1 MITKGEV
8 VEGKYAKKL
17 IAYYVNPCLSYHYVY
32 IGEKE
37 LSLPNI
43 PVYTYVL
50 SIGHRVTFKG

>member
-37 LSLPNI
+37 LSLLVTEYSGI
-43 PVYTYVL
+43 RLL
-50 SIGHRVTFKG
+50 SIYRVIF